1 MGIACPTGVH
11 MTFSLR
17 QIGDPIL
24 TQVAEPVTEFRDP
37 GLQHLI
43 EIMLS
48 TLKTSNGVGLAAPQ
62 VGSSLQVILVASR
75 PTLRYPEAPQMQPL
89 VMINP
94 RPLVASPEQ
103 VLGWEGCLSVP
114 DRRGLVARSREVE
127 VEYYTPQG
135 SRQRVVWQDFPAR
148 IFQHEYDHLIGQVF
162 LQRHP
167 QQLLSEAEYQVQ
179 IVGQPVTAA

>member
-1 MGIACPTGVH
+1 
-11 MTFSLR
+11 MTLRLR

-24 TQVAEPVTEFRDP
+24 TQVAEPVSHFRDP
-37 GLQHLI
+37 DLHRLI
-43 EIMLS
+43 ESMLS
-48 TLKTSNGVGLAAPQ
+48 TLKDSNGVGLAAPQ
-62 VGSSLQVILVASR
+62 VGSLLQVLIVASR
-75 PTLRYPEAPQMQPL
+75 PNPRYPDAPEMQPL

-94 RPLVASPEQ
+94 QLLAASPEQ

-114 DRRGLVARSREVE
+114 DRRGLVARSRQVE

-148 IFQHEYDHLIGQVF
+148 IFQHEYDHLIGRVF

-167 QQLLSEAEYQVQ
+167 QQLLSEAEYQAQ
-179 IVGQPVTAA
+179 ILGQPVTAA

>member
-1 MGIACPTGVH
+1 

-24 TQVAEPVTEFRDP
+24 TQVAEPVREFGSP
-37 GLQHLI
+37 ALQHLI
-43 EIMLS
+43 GGMLV
-48 TLKTSNGVGLAAPQ
+48 TLKESQGVGLAAPQ
-62 VGSSLQVILVASR
+62 VGSLLQVLIVASR
-75 PTLRYPEAPQMQPL
+75 PNLRYPEAPQMQPL

-94 RPLVASPEQ
+94 RPLALSSEQ

-114 DRRGLVARSREVE
+114 DQRGLVARSREVE

-148 IFQHEYDHLIGQVF
+148 IFQHEYDHLMGRVF

-167 QQLLSEAEYQVQ
+167 QQLLSEAEYQAQ
-179 IVGQPVTAA
+179 ILGQPVTQPIPVA